1 MIKKILVYIFLI
13 ISVFSFS
20 GLAFAIWI
28 PGSASS
34 EEANDTSA
42 RMDAS
47 TPTWWWDS
55 WDENDISSSAFMLDV
70 SKLSPSDTKYELW
83 AEGNIKEL
91 SLKIVRIS
99 LVMLPTLSLL
109 FMVIGAIM
117 MITSG
122 GSSEKI
128 TKWKNI
134 VIYNIVAIV
143 VALLSY
149 SIVKLIIW
157 ILWSN

>member
-1 MIKKILVYIFLI
+1 MIKKILIYILLVLPLF
-13 ISVFSFS
+13 FGTSFAEWE
-20 GLAFAIWI
+20 L
-28 PGSASS
+28 
-34 EEANDTSA
+34 
-42 RMDAS
+42 
-47 TPTWWWDS
+47 DS
-55 WDENDISSSAFMLDV
+55 WNPDDISSSAFMLDV
-70 SKLSPSDTKYELW
+70 SKLSPSTTTYNMW
-83 AEGNIKEL
+83 AEDNIKEL
-91 SLKIVRIS
+91 SNRIVTIA

-149 SIVKLIIW
+149 SIIKLIIW

>member
-1 MIKKILVYIFLI
+1 MIKKILVYILLTIPLFFGT
-13 ISVFSFS
+13 VFALE
-20 GLAFAIWI
+20 G
-28 PGSASS
+28 
-34 EEANDTSA
+34 E
-42 RMDAS
+42 
-47 TPTWWWDS
+47 WDS
-55 WDENDISSSAFMLDV
+55 WSPDDISSPAFMLDV
-70 SKLSPSDTKYELW
+70 SKLSPSDTKYDMW
-83 AEGNIKEL
+83 AEDNIKEL
-91 SLKIVRIS
+91 SMKIVRIA

-109 FMVIGAIM
+109 FMVFGAIM

>member
-1 MIKKILVYIFLI
+1 MIKKILVYILLTIPLFFGT
-13 ISVFSFS
+13 VFAE
-20 GLAFAIWI
+20 G
-28 PGSASS
+28 
-34 EEANDTSA
+34 E
-42 RMDAS
+42 
-47 TPTWWWDS
+47 WDS
-55 WDENDISSSAFMLDV
+55 WDENDISSSSFMLDV
-70 SKLSPSDTKYELW
+70 SKLSPSDTKYNMW
-83 AEGNIKEL
+83 AEDNIKEL
-91 SLKIVRIS
+91 SWKIVRIA

-109 FMVIGAIM
+109 FMVMGAIM

-134 VIYNIVAIV
+134 IIYNIVAIV

>member
-1 MIKKILVYIFLI
+1 MIKKTLVYILLI
-13 ISVFSFS
+13 FPLFFGTVFALE
-20 GLAFAIWI
+20 G
-28 PGSASS
+28 
-34 EEANDTSA
+34 E
-42 RMDAS
+42 
-47 TPTWWWDS
+47 WDS
-55 WDENDISSSAFMLDV
+55 WSPDDISSSSFMLDV
-70 SKLSPSDTKYELW
+70 SKLSPSEHVYNMW
-83 AEGNIKEL
+83 AEDNIKEL
-91 SLKIVRIS
+91 SKRIINIA
-99 LVMLPTLSLL
+99 LIMLPTLSLL

>member
-1 MIKKILVYIFLI
+1 MIKKTLVYILLI
-13 ISVFSFS
+13 FPLFFGTVFALE
-20 GLAFAIWI
+20 G
-28 PGSASS
+28 
-34 EEANDTSA
+34 E
-42 RMDAS
+42 
-47 TPTWWWDS
+47 WDS
-55 WDENDISSSAFMLDV
+55 WNPDDISSSAFMLDV
-70 SKLSPSDTKYELW
+70 SKLSPSTTTYNMW
-83 AEGNIKEL
+83 AEDNIKEL
-91 SLKIVRIS
+91 SNRIVTIA

-149 SIVKLIIW
+149 SIIKLIIW

>member
-1 MIKKILVYIFLI
+1 
-13 ISVFSFS
+13 
-20 GLAFAIWI
+20 
-28 PGSASS
+28 
-34 EEANDTSA
+34 
-42 RMDAS
+42 
-47 TPTWWWDS
+47 
-55 WDENDISSSAFMLDV
+55 
-70 SKLSPSDTKYELW
+70 
-83 AEGNIKEL
+83 
-91 SLKIVRIS
+91 
-99 LVMLPTLSLL
+99 MLPTLSLL
-109 FMVIGAIM
+109 FMVMGAIM

-134 VIYNIVAIV
+134 IIYNIVAIV